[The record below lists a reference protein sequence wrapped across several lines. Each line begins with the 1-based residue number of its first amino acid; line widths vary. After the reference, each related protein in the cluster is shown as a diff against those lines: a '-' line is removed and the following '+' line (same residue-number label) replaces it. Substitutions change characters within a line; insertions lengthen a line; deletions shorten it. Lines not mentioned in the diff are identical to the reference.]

1 VNKNGAQTSIQD
13 DLFYTYADKI
23 TPRKLTIEQLKTLGG
38 FGEISDSDAL
48 EIIDE
53 LYRLTIITY
62 KIYKKEQ
69 WD

>member
-1 VNKNGAQTSIQD
+1 MNQNGAQTSIQD

-23 TPRKLTIEQLKTLGG
+23 TPRKLTIEQLKKLGG
-38 FGEISDSDAL
+38 FREISDSDAH

-53 LYRLTIITY
+53 LCRLTILTY